1 MPRAELKLFLLFYFS
16 HQSLVLDEASQEY
29 EALQMPSG
37 FIYQFHLLSTWG
49 DQYYIGLNGIEFY
62 DAEGNKIELTDNS
75 KFTMCQ

>member
-1 MPRAELKLFLLFYFS
+1 MELKLFLLFYFS

-37 FIYQFHLLSTWG
+37 FIYQLHLLSTWG